1 MQGHR
6 STLMEKA
13 SPKEDSPEVSD
24 RDLVV
29 ASLADPDNFSLL
41 VKRYW
46 DRLFRY
52 VRRISFSSNEDIEDI
67 LQETFI
73 KIYKNLN
80 AFDGDL
86 AFSTWAYQITRNC
99 AVDALRKKQVR
110 PQTVILADEE
120 WEELRVAAEE
130 LEESNFSLE
139 VVQKAIAALPLKYR
153 EPFTLFYFE
162 HKTYEELIDILKKP
176 KGTIASLL
184 SRAKGMVHEE
194 VRRLSSSYE

>member
-1 MQGHR
+1 MQP
-6 STLMEKA
+6 S
-13 SPKEDSPEVSD
+13 
-24 RDLVV
+24 
-29 ASLADPDNFSLL
+29 SLL
-41 VKRYW
+41 VEGTDRELIEQAKVSPLAFKLLVDRYSRRLYAFVKRLYF
-46 DRLFRY
+46 L
-52 VRRISFSSNEDIEDI
+52 EHEEIEDI
-67 LQETFI
+67 VQEAFI
-73 KIYKNLN
+73 KIYRNLQ
-80 AFDGDL
+80 AFDGQF

-99 AVDALRKKQVR
+99 AIDALRKKQVR